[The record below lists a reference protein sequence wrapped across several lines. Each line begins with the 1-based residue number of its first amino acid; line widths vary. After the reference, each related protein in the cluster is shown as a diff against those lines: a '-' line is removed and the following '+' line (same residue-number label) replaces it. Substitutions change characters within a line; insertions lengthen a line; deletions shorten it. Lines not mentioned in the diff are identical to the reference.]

1 MCIRDRN
8 QWDVP
13 PHGICF
19 GTGPAAAG
27 PEHWCHFQEPNPN
40 KLTTLSVSLDF
51 RSGKKLVYASG
62 QLLAETTCNMSLKGT
77 GAQGSYFAIGQF
89 AGLDVP
95 GGCLAR
101 FADIKI
107 YAHPL
112 SKEEHERMCHP
123 PVPVV
128 LHISAAEWLA
138 GCGLSFANLAGAK
151 IHSLEMG
158 FEEEL
163 PPGLWATLADC
174 TGVLLRSQ
182 LQIILPDG
190 RVVEWLPP
198 GTSISS
204 LIHGVD
210 NA

>member
-1 MCIRDRN
+1 
-8 QWDVP
+8 
-13 PHGICF
+13 
-19 GTGPAAAG
+19 
-27 PEHWCHFQEPNPN
+27 
-40 KLTTLSVSLDF
+40 
-51 RSGKKLVYASG
+51 
-62 QLLAETTCNMSLKGT
+62 
-77 GAQGSYFAIGQF
+77 
-89 AGLDVP
+89 
-95 GGCLAR
+95 
-101 FADIKI
+101 
-107 YAHPL
+107 
-112 SKEEHERMCHP
+112 MCHP
-123 PVPVV
+123 PVLVM

-174 TGVLLRSQ
+174 MGVLLRSQ
-182 LQIILPDG
+182 LRIILPDG
-190 RVVEWLPP
+190 RVVEWLSP